1 MSGRGGVPVSEAF
14 VEALGLKALF
24 IVFMGKVGIQ
34 MFTFH
39 HSNQQQKSTK
49 RQKTN
54 VDLPHSE
61 DIGHILGIVSSL
73 LTNLASDSTHRIR
86 LLTKFVE
93 GNYEKVDKL
102 LEIREGARKRLRN
115 IEEELELEK
124 QVRLVI
130 P

>member
-1 MSGRGGVPVSEAF
+1 MYLWARLAF
-14 VEALGLKALF
+14 ECSLS
-24 IVFMGKVGIQ
+24 IN
-34 MFTFH
+34 FH

-130 P
+130 PWLIPNFKIAQCSRTL